1 MNFNLKKKYLFRAI
15 FKYYV
20 MCSLDKINDKTTK
33 TAFDKRVLTA
43 TQHLYSYVKHRLYI
57 AESTG
62 IIPKNMYTANGVI
75 DEAIAKLYE
84 DGYNIDSDV
93 LSIKLKLFKIVD
105 TDLNTLFKKEAFHKN
120 TISTN
125 SILEEELDDLKENYT
140 MDADMDFVMNEDL
153 NDISYKQDHKHKH
166 LFLYDDNDSS
176 VLNAFEIEEEELSNT
191 KQVLGNLYSWL
202 PLNVSNIIDL
212 LVFGKLSFEEISKV
226 KSIEVKRVEFIFN
239 EVKEKFKDHID

>member
-1 MNFNLKKKYLFRAI
+1 MGTLKNITGKKEQKTFEKKLLSATPHLFPYI
-15 FKYYV
+15 
-20 MCSLDKINDKTTK
+20 
-33 TAFDKRVLTA
+33 
-43 TQHLYSYVKHRLYI
+43 KHRLYI

-62 IIPKNMYTANGVI
+62 IIPKNMYKPNGII
-75 DEAIAKLYE
+75 DEAIATFYE
-84 DGYNIDSDV
+84 KGYNIDSDA
-93 LSIKLKLFKIVD
+93 STIKLKLFKIID

-125 SILEEELDDLKENYT
+125 SILEEELDDLEEKYT
-140 MDADMDFVMNEDL
+140 IDADMDFVMNEDL

-166 LFLYDDNDSS
+166 VFLYADNDNSI
-176 VLNAFEIEEEELSNT
+176 LNALDIEKASLSDS
-191 KQVLGNLYSWL
+191 KQIIGNLYSWL

-239 EVKEKFKDHID
+239 EVKEKFKKHID

>member
-1 MNFNLKKKYLFRAI
+1 
-15 FKYYV
+15 

-33 TAFDKRVLTA
+33 AAFDKRVISA
-43 TQHLYSYVKHRLYI
+43 TQHLQTYVKHRLYI

-62 IIPKNMYTANGVI
+62 IIPKNMYTSHGII
-75 DEAIAKLYE
+75 DEAIAKYYE
-84 DGYNIDSDV
+84 NGYNIDSDA
-93 LSIKLKLFKIVD
+93 STIKLSLFRIVD

-125 SILEEELDDLKENYT
+125 SILKEELDNLDEAYT
-140 MDADMDFVMNEDL
+140 VDADMDFVMNEDL

-166 LFLYDDNDSS
+166 LFLYDDNDTSI
-176 VLNAFEIEEEELSNT
+176 LNAFDIEEISLNNS
-191 KQVLGNLYSWL
+191 KKKLGSLYSWL

-239 EVKEKFKDHID
+239 EVKEKFKEHID